1 MNEREQQWAEMSFAQ
16 RKETLGNTINMR
28 PGPIA
33 SSASV
38 GMER

>member
-16 RKETLGNTINMR
+16 RKETLGNMINMR